1 MRKSKNRYLY
11 NTFVSPGDAPWEI
24 TLNVVWMER
33 EFDAYKLS
41 RWMCPSDCKR
51 FWDRAIYLSKIV
63 IFHTPLHLTP
73 PLGGFPSEHRH
84 PVCMKKLEWCGYQMV
99 KKFRRYLYSFWRNS
113 RTWQTDGRTDGHRVT
128 ATAALCIASHGKNES
143 SMFYIGPRCIV
154 DGTLWMLS
162 LAAMLVNRRTLLC
175 YARLMA
181 WSACP
186 SVCCLYRCCVLLK
199 WLNFSAIFLDILTAL
214 GLGQFVLKYWKKIPR
229 GSKWSFKLNERGV
242 WKPISRFI
250 VGCHY
255 AIFMWKF
262 LLACAHIFTQL
273 ILGIYQD
280 WSA

>member
-1 MRKSKNRYLY
+1 MLTNCLAECAHLTVNVSEIERYICRKSS
-11 NTFVSPGDAPWEI
+11 F
-24 TLNVVWMER
+24 
-33 EFDAYKLS
+33 
-41 RWMCPSDCKR
+41 
-51 FWDRAIYLSKIV
+51 
-63 IFHTPLHLTP
+63 FHTPLHLTP

-186 SVCCLYRCCVLLK
+186 SVCCLSVVC
-199 WLNFSAIFLDILTAL
+199 
-214 GLGQFVLKYWKKIPR
+214 
-229 GSKWSFKLNERGV
+229 
-242 WKPISRFI
+242 I
-250 VGCHY
+250 VAASYSNGWTFRQY
-255 AIFMWKF
+255 FWTF
-262 LLACAHIFTQL
+262 
-273 ILGIYQD
+273 
-280 WSA
+280 